1 MSGRQ
6 LRGGQALVEFALIVP
21 LFLVLIF
28 AVFDFGRVIW
38 ANDAVGNAAREAAR
52 YAIVHGGS
60 TSNTCP
66 VGEPTPKLTV
76 IPPASASCPYPSP
89 SVQSIV
95 DVANTFSVASGA
107 PIVVEVC
114 YGKGCTGS
122 TNTPGS
128 TNRRGT
134 PVTVT
139 VSSTVGILTGRL
151 LGHESFAVSAKSTML
166 VNH

>member
-1 MSGRQ
+1 MSARHP
-6 LRGGQALVEFALIVP
+6 RDGQALVEFALIVP

-60 TSNTCP
+60 KSNTCP
-66 VGEPTPKLTV
+66 VGPVTPNVTV
-76 IPPASASCPYPSP
+76 VPAASASCPYPSP

-95 DVANTFSVASGA
+95 DIANSFSVAGGA

-114 YGKGCTGS
+114 YGKGCTGNVS
-122 TNTPGS
+122 TD
-128 TNRRGT
+128 TNRRGAM
-134 PVTVT
+134 VTVR

-151 LGHESFAVSAKSTML
+151 LGQGSFAVSAESTML

>member
-1 MSGRQ
+1 MNGRR
-6 LRGGQALVEFALIVP
+6 LPRGQALVEFALIVP
-21 LFLVLIF
+21 LFLAMIF
-28 AVFDFGRVIW
+28 AIFDFGRVIW

-60 TSNTCP
+60 KSNTCP
-66 VGEPTPKLTV
+66 VGPPTPDVTV
-76 IPPASASCPYPSP
+76 VPPASASCPYPSP

-95 DVANTFSVASGA
+95 NVANSFSVAGGA

-114 YGKGCTGS
+114 YGKGCSGNVS
-122 TNTPGS
+122 TD
-128 TNRRGT
+128 TNRRGAL
-134 PVTVT
+134 VTVT

>member
-1 MSGRQ
+1 MKGLQPR
-6 LRGGQALVEFALIVP
+6 RGQALVEFALIVP
-21 LFLVLIF
+21 MFLVLIF

-52 YAIVHGGS
+52 FAIVHGG
-60 TSNTCP
+60 TKNNTCP
-66 VGEPTPKLTV
+66 VGEPSPETV

-95 DVANTFSVASGA
+95 DVANAFSVAGGA

-114 YGKGCTGS
+114 YGKGCSGNVS
-122 TNTPGS
+122 TD
-128 TNRRGT
+128 TNRRGAL
-134 PVTVT
+134 VTVT
-139 VSSTVGILTGRL
+139 VSSTVGLITGRL
-151 LGHESFAVSAKSTML
+151 LGQESFAISAKSTML